1 MSAFQCEGQAEDPR
15 IQGKTEQAVT
25 PAVGGKSKEEPCM
38 GDLLATGGSTDQVTG
53 DLHTT
58 ECLPREVK
66 PFACGFIAGES
77 QSQIRAHL
85 KAKSTQL
92 P

>member
-1 MSAFQCEGQAEDPR
+1 M
-15 IQGKTEQAVT
+15 
-25 PAVGGKSKEEPCM
+25 GG
-38 GDLLATGGSTDQVTG
+38 LLATDGSTDQVTV

-66 PFACGFIAGES
+66 PFAYGYKAGES

-92 P
+92 T